1 MNTSSII
8 KFIKKELKNQQVTYH
23 QLARYLNMTEA
34 GVKKLFG
41 REDIS
46 LSKLNSIC
54 QLLNL
59 SVSDFLKKAEN
70 DDVDVFSFKPKDI
83 NFFLNNPHYFHFFMK
98 LSYEQKT
105 PKEIQTQYKLTAK
118 TITTYLKKLE
128 ELGLIKRH
136 PLDRIQTM
144 GGIPLAIKTN
154 GTELE
159 KIKYNIAIKILS
171 QMQKNMSPDLKGA
184 GLYLSD
190 AELTEFSTKIQN
202 IIIEYSNKSRVN
214 RKSKSESMKD
224 FTFMSF
230 LSPESMFDCI
240 IEL

>member
-1 MNTSSII
+1 MNTSSMI
-8 KFIKKELKNQQVTYH
+8 KFIKKELKNQQVTYQ
-23 QLARYLNMTEA
+23 QLSSHLGMTEA
-34 GVKKLFG
+34 GVKKLFS

-59 SVSDFLKKAEN
+59 SISEFLKKAEN
-70 DDVDVFSFKPKDI
+70 DDVDVFSFKQKDI
-83 NFFLNNPHYFHFFMK
+83 NFFLANTHYFHFFMK

-105 PKEIQTQYKLTAK
+105 PKEIQVQYKLSTK
-118 TITTYLKKLE
+118 TITIYLKKLE

-136 PLDRIQTM
+136 PFDRVQTI
-144 GGIPLAIKTN
+144 GGIPLAIKTT
-154 GTELE
+154 GTDLE

-171 QMQKNMSPDLKGA
+171 QMQKSVSPDLKGA

-190 AELTEFSTKIQN
+190 TELSDFTSKIQN
-202 IIIEYSNKSRVN
+202 TIIEYSNKSRTN
-214 RKSKSESMKD
+214 RKNKSDSMKD

-230 LSPESMFDCI
+230 LNADSMFDNI